1 MLARMNNCTSTLPSA
16 KKRAAKGSTLLR
28 RRSTLAHLGILFIYG
43 TESLR
48 QFTGRISHDFTMLQ
62 NDIHYFVMLHDETDF
77 LVMLQDEAHCCVILH
92 NDETYFCNVT
102 D

>member
-16 KKRAAKGSTLLR
+16 KKRAAKGSSLLR

-48 QFTGRISHDFTMLQ
+48 QFTGRISHFTMLQ